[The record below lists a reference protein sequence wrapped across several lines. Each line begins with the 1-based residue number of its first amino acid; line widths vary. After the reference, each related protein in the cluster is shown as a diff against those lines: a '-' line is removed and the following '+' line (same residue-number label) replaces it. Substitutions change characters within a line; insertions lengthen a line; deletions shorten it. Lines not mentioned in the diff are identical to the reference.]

1 MSCNFDMKSYLWF
14 QSNSRCEFMKSRGW
28 FQTKLHST
36 QFNRNCSP
44 LSPIIHSHLHLI
56 RALFVFSLVKM
67 DNVRQGQRIQIVHN
81 LLTRAN
87 EQITKYRR
95 EKMHFT
101 LFSKYLENRS
111 KIVRFNLQF
120 YYLLTGEK
128 MTFHTFRKI
137 FGNSSKIVCYSL
149 QLY

>member
-1 MSCNFDMKSYLWF
+1 MISIKLALRVYEITRMISD
-14 QSNSRCEFMKSRGW
+14 
-28 FQTKLHST
+28 QTALHSVQQKLQST
-36 QFNRNCSP
+36 KPNYPFTFAPDSR
-44 LSPIIHSHLHLI
+44 IISLC
-56 RALFVFSLVKM
+56 LVKM

-81 LLTRAN
+81 LLARAN

-120 YYLLTGEK
+120 YYLLTDEK
-128 MTFHTFRKI
+128 ITFHTFRKI
-137 FGNSSKIVCYSL
+137 FGNSSKIVCYNL